1 MSEKNLLTVVVLASL
16 AAAGYFIWQHKKA
29 TTVAPAPGA
38 AMQSA
43 ADKLQNS
50 GIAAGT
56 DLAGKS
62 ITGVAHELIGLFD
75 ATPAPPAQ
83 PSAGSYYS
91 QIGSGDASYTLA
103 SDQESTYSESGDYTS

>member
-29 TTVAPAPGA
+29 TTVAPAPGS
-38 AMQSA
+38 AMKSA

-56 DLAGKS
+56 DLAGKA

-83 PSAGSYYS
+83 PRLLSLQTAM
-91 QIGSGDASYTLA
+91 ASRPARLLL
-103 SDQESTYSESGDYTS
+103 